1 MNQNVVY
8 GGIDVDDVSYHGS
21 ALDRHTGEVLDFH
34 CRPTLKGLVGQ
45 IEKVRK
51 YFGDAQLKLCY
62 EASYVGFSLQR
73 DLQKRGYA
81 CEVVAPSSIPRRAGK
96 SVKTDRIDAAE
107 LAEFYANGLL
117 TIVAEPDVEVEQDR
131 DLLRSRQR
139 LIKQQG
145 DLRRHILSLLRRNGL
160 HYKAECDHKTHWR
173 THHYGWLARTIE
185 GCSGSLQVNLS
196 LLLRQLKNLDEIL
209 ATYGEEIEA
218 LAVTPRYQ
226 EPVKAL
232 TCYLFCEEGIKHLFA
247 LTMITEIGDVK
258 RFAHP
263 RQLVSWVGM
272 DIREYASGGKST
284 RLGITRQGNRYL
296 RTAFIEANQRG
307 YRSASLSKDVKARR
321 AKSAS
326 AYVAIADRCLRR
338 LNKKGNRLLLAGK
351 HPNKVKVACAREM
364 VGFVWESL
372 NQAAA

>member
-1 MNQNVVY
+1 MSQNIVY
-8 GGIDVDDVSYHGS
+8 VGIDVDDVRYHGC
-21 ALDRHTGEVLDFH
+21 ALNPRTGEVLEFH
-34 CRPTLKGLVGQ
+34 CRPTMKGLVGQ
-45 IEKVRK
+45 LEKLREC
-51 YFGDAQLKLCY
+51 FGAVQLKLCY

-73 DLQKRGYA
+73 DLKDRGYDCA
-81 CEVVAPSSIPRRAGK
+81 VVTPSSIPRRAGK

-117 TIVAEPDVEVEQDR
+117 TVVAAPDAQIEQDR
-131 DLLRSRQR
+131 DLLRSRQQ
-139 LIKQQG
+139 LVQQQG
-145 DLRRHILSLLRRNGL
+145 TLRRHIQSLLRRNGL
-160 HYKAECDHKTHWR
+160 HYKADTQRKTHWQ
-173 THHYGWLARTIE
+173 THHYGWLERTIE
-185 GCSGSLQVNLS
+185 GCSGSLKVNLALLVRPLKS
-196 LLLRQLKNLDEIL
+196 LDDIL
-209 ATYGEEIEA
+209 AAYGEEVEA
-218 LAVTPRYQ
+218 LAVAPRYR

-232 TCYLFCEEGIKHLFA
+232 TCYKGIKHLFA

-272 DIREYASGGKST
+272 DIREYASGGKSH
-284 RLGITRQGNRYL
+284 RFGITRQGNPYL

-307 YRSASLSKDVKARR
+307 YRSARLGKDLKARR
-321 AKSAS
+321 AKSAPE
-326 AYVAIADRCLRR
+326 YVAIADRCLRR

-372 NQAAA
+372 NRVAA